1 MTPVQQ
7 IKQHALDNYNNG
19 WDYIVECYTD
29 EEIQQEYLDVCD
41 GDVTKAM
48 ALIQEV
54 ADYRNEQSEEARRAV
69 EENTDTEEEKPMTDT
84 IADLIA
90 ELLDANWDFNY
101 ACQKQ
106 RESKDAGLSY
116 LEELYKE
123 DRETAWDR
131 MYDAEQALEGL
142 GIDVREAQR
151 RLDTQRK
158 AA

>member
-7 IKQHALDNYNNG
+7 IKQHALDNYNSG

-54 ADYRNEQSEEARRAV
+54 ADYRNEQSEEARRAI
-69 EENTDTEEEKPMTDT
+69 EEN
-84 IADLIA
+84 
-90 ELLDANWDFNY
+90 
-101 ACQKQ
+101 
-106 RESKDAGLSY
+106 
-116 LEELYKE
+116 
-123 DRETAWDR
+123 
-131 MYDAEQALEGL
+131 
-142 GIDVREAQR
+142 
-151 RLDTQRK
+151 